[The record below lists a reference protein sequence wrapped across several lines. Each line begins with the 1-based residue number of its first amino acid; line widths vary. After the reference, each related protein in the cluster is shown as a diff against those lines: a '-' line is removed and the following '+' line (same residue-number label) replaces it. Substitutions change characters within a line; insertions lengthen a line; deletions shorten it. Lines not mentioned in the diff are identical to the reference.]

1 MKRIKTKSGK
11 IITFRQIK
19 PVDLQTV
26 YHWVKDI
33 EKEDTFILL
42 NYREPNSLKDEQKF
56 LTSTIK
62 EVKAKKQI
70 FIGVFDKHK
79 YIGSCGI
86 EKLGKRQNHIGRFGI
101 ALLKPY
107 RGEGIGFKLASY
119 VIQLA
124 QEKLKLKQIT
134 LKCFANNLIGQSLYK
149 KLGFKQCGLH
159 PRAIQYKGKLIDEIL
174 FYKDL

>member
-1 MKRIKTKSGK
+1 MTTILSTSGK
-11 IITFRQIK
+11 KLIFRPLNSSDIK
-19 PVDLQTV
+19 AIYQ
-26 YHWVKDI
+26 WVKII

-70 FIGVFDKHK
+70 FIGVFDRHK
-79 YIGSCGI
+79 YVGGCGI

-124 QEKLKLKQIT
+124 QERLKLKQIT
-134 LKCFANNLIGQSLYK
+134 LKCFANNQVGQSLYK
-149 KLGFKQCGLH
+149 KLGFKQCGVH
-159 PRAIQYKGKLIDEIL
+159 PQAIQYKGKLIDEVMY
-174 FYKDL
+174 YKNL